1 MHYLALIAVEIPEIK
16 DDVVDADIEEILEE
30 LEQVMLEDKEHRLT
44 VEMYAERK
52 NNLRT
57 LFTRTVN
64 RAVISKMQPY
74 WEDTQNPKYL
84 EFQDQTEEILEK
96 YKTSVDCLKLPQGRI
111 VPLCMQPD
119 DNRFVIRDG
128 KVYENNAGP
137 LHQHRRTKRAKRI
150 QALPS
155 YPFQKIYLDLQDFAL
170 DWYGLEFNEQEQGYG
185 YYVNPNGMWDWCS
198 IGGRWPYMLL
208 VKESCKEYT
217 IGAISWTRDGQIPE
231 TPEGYRWASGAR
243 MKDIE
248 WEAMRAWEHERLI
261 NRFKKLEQFF
271 KTGVCPKDIYGF
283 RTEKGIL
290 YGADYNYYRDESL
303 EHYLKREDQLRE
315 RKYPLYAHE
324 LLSKDG
330 YWYSQDDYDMHLRFT
345 NKISRVWEDRVNE
358 FLDALS
364 GEDVLVVV
372 DCHR

>member
-16 DDVVDADIEEILEE
+16 DEMANADIEEILEE

-137 LHQHRRTKRAKRI
+137 LHQQRRTKRAKRI

-155 YPFQKIYLDLQDFAL
+155 YPFRKIYPDLQDFAL
-170 DWYGLEFNEQEQGYG
+170 NWYGLEFNEQEQGYG

-345 NKISRVWEDRVNE
+345 NKISRV
-358 FLDALS
+358 
-364 GEDVLVVV
+364 
-372 DCHR
+372 

>member
-16 DDVVDADIEEILEE
+16 DEMANADIEEILEE
-30 LEQVMLEDKEHRLT
+30 LEQAMLEDKEHRLT
-44 VEMYAERK
+44 VEMYTERQ
-52 NNLRT
+52 NNLRA

-96 YKTSVDCLKLPQGRI
+96 YKTSIDCLKLPQGRI

-137 LHQHRRTKRAKRI
+137 LHQQRRTKRAKRI

-155 YPFQKIYLDLQDFAL
+155 YPFRKIYPDLQDFAL

-231 TPEGYRWASGAR
+231 TPTGYRWASGAR

-261 NRFKKLEQFF
+261 DRFKKLEQFF
-271 KTGVCPKDIYGF
+271 KNRRVSQRHLWVPD
-283 RTEKGIL
+283 RKGNFIWCRL
-290 YGADYNYYRDESL
+290 
-303 EHYLKREDQLRE
+303 
-315 RKYPLYAHE
+315 
-324 LLSKDG
+324 
-330 YWYSQDDYDMHLRFT
+330 
-345 NKISRVWEDRVNE
+345 
-358 FLDALS
+358 
-364 GEDVLVVV
+364 
-372 DCHR
+372 

>member
-16 DDVVDADIEEILEE
+16 DEMANADIEEILEE

-44 VEMYAERK
+44 VEMYTERK

-119 DNRFVIRDG
+119 ENRFVIRDG

-137 LHQHRRTKRAKRI
+137 LHQQRRTKRAKRI

-155 YPFQKIYLDLQDFAL
+155 YPFRKI
-170 DWYGLEFNEQEQGYG
+170 
-185 YYVNPNGMWDWCS
+185 
-198 IGGRWPYMLL
+198 
-208 VKESCKEYT
+208 
-217 IGAISWTRDGQIPE
+217 
-231 TPEGYRWASGAR
+231 
-243 MKDIE
+243 
-248 WEAMRAWEHERLI
+248 
-261 NRFKKLEQFF
+261 
-271 KTGVCPKDIYGF
+271 
-283 RTEKGIL
+283 
-290 YGADYNYYRDESL
+290 
-303 EHYLKREDQLRE
+303 
-315 RKYPLYAHE
+315 
-324 LLSKDG
+324 
-330 YWYSQDDYDMHLRFT
+330 
-345 NKISRVWEDRVNE
+345 
-358 FLDALS
+358 
-364 GEDVLVVV
+364 
-372 DCHR
+372 